1 VAKLER
7 DGGFERLAESLPTS
21 RHANTFDFG
30 ELLADFALDA
40 FICRMP
46 YRQTSAW
53 AAASQT
59 PTLPVFA
66 DAFRDGGLR
75 NGLAEFAH
83 RARCA
88 S

>member
-40 FICRMP
+40 FICRAP
-46 YRQTSAW
+46 YRQPSAW

-59 PTLPVFA
+59 PTLPVFG

-75 NGLAEFAH
+75 MA
-83 RARCA
+83 
-88 S
+88 